1 MKLYLEKRGC
11 DFTAEDAA
19 RTKSDLGNYRLY
31 LEFIDREG
39 RRITGDVSRCDIREA
54 CKGGRGYRVV
64 SEDGLSQHLC
74 REDHKGCWGYRIDAD
89 FTPTP
94 MYTRADV
101 LRLVNAASAVLY
113 DGVEIV
119 DELPAA
125 AHDYPDAV
133 LALEREYLARE
144 HAALY
149 QETADLIRENFLRWK
164 SGVRWALSQMTPDE
178 YKQLTLLAFGL
189 MAQKYG
195 VAVDVNKS
203 EKRLLRAAY
212 LGREMAKHLFEE
224 QKIIDPAADPV
235 FLRDVYAL
243 CPYGVGQY
251 VQAMAPDALADLC
264 AR

>member
-39 RRITGDVSRCDIREA
+39 RRIAGDVSRCDIREA
-54 CKGGRGYRVV
+54 CKGGCGYRVV

-74 REDHKGCWGYRIDAD
+74 REDHKGCWGYRIGAD
-89 FTPTP
+89 FEP

-101 LRLVNAASAVLY
+101 LRLVNAVSAVLY

-125 AHDYPDAV
+125 AHDYPDVV

-149 QETADLIRENFLRWK
+149 QENADLIRENFLRWK
-164 SGVRWALSQMTPDE
+164 SGMRWALAQMTPDE

-224 QKIIDPAADPV
+224 QKVIDPAADPV

-243 CPYGVGQY
+243 CPYGVGKY
-251 VQAMAPDALADLC
+251 VQAMAPDALAGLC

>member
-31 LEFIDREG
+31 LEFIDHEG
-39 RRITGDVSRCDIREA
+39 RRIMGDVSRCDIREA

-89 FTPTP
+89 FTP

-125 AHDYPDAV
+125 AHDYPDVV
-133 LALEREYLARE
+133 LALEREYLARD

-149 QETADLIRENFLRWK
+149 QETADLIRENFLHWK
-164 SGVRWALSQMTPDE
+164 GGMRWALAQMTPDE

-189 MAQKYG
+189 LAQKYG
-195 VAVDVNKS
+195 VAVDMNKS
-203 EKRLLRAAY
+203 EKRLLHAAY
-212 LGREMAKHLFEE
+212 VGHEMAEHLFEK

-251 VQAMAPDALADLC
+251 VQAMTPDALADLC